1 MSNGWQAYRSQQIQ
15 KRLGIRQILKDDV
28 CAAVAELFDRVVAG
42 RDTDRRGVGGV
53 RAGDVVRRVAHDEYI
68 RATHVGQSALPG
80 ALVYAGGWSAGAALA
95 AVLALTLA
103 GGVVENVR
111 AARKPGSAAA

>member
-1 MSNGWQAYRSQQIQ
+1 MILRA
-15 KRLGIRQILKDDV
+15 RLWFVIL
-28 CAAVAELFDRVVAG
+28 AAAEAVIAILVYGDAHSSVRVVAVLFFLLIFPG
-42 RDTDRRGVGGV
+42 MAWIRLLQLYEPITELTL
-53 RAGDVVRRVAHDEYI
+53 AIALSVAID
-68 RATHVGQSALPG
+68 AALPG